1 MSIIDL
7 MREAMR
13 SLEANRGRSLLTILG
28 IVIGIAAVIAMTSLI
43 GGVRNGLIS
52 GMGLN
57 AARIVYIN
65 CGYPLDE
72 DDIEDLARLM
82 PDYEA
87 IEGTYDS
94 YSQVQMGDKSLSVG
108 ITGASA
114 TYLEMTG
121 AASRLAEGRIY
132 TDAEAESKSRVALIG
147 RNGIEA
153 FFGSPGADAVG
164 KTIQLNGKSFTVLG
178 VVDDGMT
185 GTDYCNVYMPTETV
199 RQDFGQGWDYLSSV
213 VGLAREGADIEA
225 VQQQTVEQVGKLKGI
240 AEDELES
247 MVSVWSMKSSIDQL
261 STFMMSF
268 QLIMG
273 AVAGISLLVGGI
285 GIMNMM
291 LTNVTERIREIGVRR
306 ALGARGRDITLQFL
320 TESATLCV
328 SGGIIGTLAGYAIA
342 WGLAFGAGA
351 LGFDLGSM
359 TGMGSTGAA
368 LTPAIEPGAIA
379 IAVGISIVIGL
390 VFGYYPARRAAKLDP
405 VECLRYQ

>member
-94 YSQVQMGDKSLSVG
+94 YSQVQLGDKSLSVG

-261 STFMMSF
+261 NTFMMSF

>member
-108 ITGASA
+108 VTGASA

-132 TDAEAESKSRVALIG
+132 TDAEEESKSRVALIG

-261 STFMMSF
+261 DTFMMSF

>member
-28 IVIGIAAVIAMTSLI
+28 IVIGIAAVIATTSLI

-261 STFMMSF
+261 NTFMMSF

>member
-1 MSIIDL
+1 MNIIDL

-132 TDAEAESKSRVALIG
+132 TDAEAESKSRVTLIG

-225 VQQQTVEQVGKLKGI
+225 VQQQTVKQVGKLKGI
-240 AEDELES
+240 AEGELES

-261 STFMMSF
+261 NTFMMSF

>member
-153 FFGSPGADAVG
+153 FFGSPGAGAVG

-261 STFMMSF
+261 NTFMMSF

>member
-261 STFMMSF
+261 NTFMMSF

-351 LGFDLGSM
+351 LGFELGSM

>member
-261 STFMMSF
+261 NTFMMSF

-306 ALGARGRDITLQFL
+306 ALGAKGRDITLQFL

>member
-213 VGLAREGADIEA
+213 VGLAREGADIET

-261 STFMMSF
+261 DTFMMSF

>member
-213 VGLAREGADIEA
+213 VGLAREGADIET

-261 STFMMSF
+261 NTFMMSF

>member
-65 CGYPLDE
+65 CSYPLDE

-261 STFMMSF
+261 NTFMMSF

>member
-82 PDYEA
+82 PDYET

-261 STFMMSF
+261 NTFMMSF

>member
-225 VQQQTVEQVGKLKGI
+225 VQQQTVQQVGKLKGI

-247 MVSVWSMKSSIDQL
+247 MISVWSMKSSIDQL
-261 STFMMSF
+261 NTFMMSF

>member
-225 VQQQTVEQVGKLKGI
+225 VQQKTVEQVGKLKGI

-261 STFMMSF
+261 NTFMMSF

>member
-7 MREAMR
+7 MREAIR

-213 VGLAREGADIEA
+213 VGLAREGADIET

-261 STFMMSF
+261 NTFMMSF

>member
-261 STFMMSF
+261 NTFMMSF

-328 SGGIIGTLAGYAIA
+328 TGGIIGTLAGYAIA

>member
-72 DDIEDLARLM
+72 NDIEDLARLM

-261 STFMMSF
+261 NTFMMSF

>member
-261 STFMMSF
+261 NTFMMSF

-306 ALGARGRDITLQFL
+306 ALGARGRDITLQLL

-342 WGLAFGAGA
+342 WGLSFGAGA

>member
-199 RQDFGQGWDYLSSV
+199 RQDFGRGWDYLSSV

-261 STFMMSF
+261 NTFMMSF

>member
-43 GGVRNGLIS
+43 GGVCNGLIS

-132 TDAEAESKSRVALIG
+132 TDAEEESKSRVALIG

-261 STFMMSF
+261 DTFMMSF

>member
-185 GTDYCNVYMPTETV
+185 GTDYCNVYMPTETG

-261 STFMMSF
+261 NTFMMSF

>member
-7 MREAMR
+7 MREAMH

-261 STFMMSF
+261 DTFMMSF

>member
-65 CGYPLDE
+65 CGHPLDE

-261 STFMMSF
+261 NTFMMSF

>member
-94 YSQVQMGDKSLSVG
+94 YSQVQMGDKTLSVG

-261 STFMMSF
+261 NTFMMSF

>member
-7 MREAMR
+7 LREAMR

-261 STFMMSF
+261 DTFMMSF

>member
-261 STFMMSF
+261 NTFMMSF

-273 AVAGISLLVGGI
+273 AVGGISLLVGGI

>member
-108 ITGASA
+108 ITGANA

-261 STFMMSF
+261 DTFMMSF

>member
-240 AEDELES
+240 GEDELES

-261 STFMMSF
+261 NTFMMSF

>member
-43 GGVRNGLIS
+43 GGVRNSLIS

-261 STFMMSF
+261 NTFMMSF

>member
-94 YSQVQMGDKSLSVG
+94 YSQVQMGDKNLSVG

-261 STFMMSF
+261 NTFMMSF

-351 LGFDLGSM
+351 LGFNLGSM
-359 TGMGSTGAA
+359 TGMDSTGAA

>member
-121 AASRLAEGRIY
+121 AASRLSEGRIY
-132 TDAEAESKSRVALIG
+132 TNAEEESKSRVALIG

-261 STFMMSF
+261 DTFMMSF

-351 LGFDLGSM
+351 LGFDLGSV

>member
-390 VFGYYPARRAAKLDP
+390 IFGYYPARRAAKLDP

>member
-261 STFMMSF
+261 NTFMMSF

-342 WGLAFGAGA
+342 WGLAFGAGT

>member
-132 TDAEAESKSRVALIG
+132 TEAEAESKSRVALIG

-261 STFMMSF
+261 NTFMMSF

-359 TGMGSTGAA
+359 TGMGGTGAA

>member
-225 VQQQTVEQVGKLKGI
+225 VQQQTMEQVGKLKGI

-261 STFMMSF
+261 NTFMMSF

>member
-72 DDIEDLARLM
+72 EDIEDLARLM

-261 STFMMSF
+261 NTFMMSF

-390 VFGYYPARRAAKLDP
+390 AFGYYPARRAAKLDP